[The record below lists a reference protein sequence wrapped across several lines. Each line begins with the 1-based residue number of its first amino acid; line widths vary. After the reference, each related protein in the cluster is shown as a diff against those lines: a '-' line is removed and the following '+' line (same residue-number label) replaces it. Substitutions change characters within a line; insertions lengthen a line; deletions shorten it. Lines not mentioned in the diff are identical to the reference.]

1 MKVNSIHSY
10 EPGEAKVGTG
20 ATTSVIFIWALYMKG
35 DHAPT
40 FDSKLGFVDGMLFR
54 SRFPRVAEYLSTVET
69 GAFVTPGPVA
79 VNKTLETSI
88 L

>member
-1 MKVNSIHSY
+1 
-10 EPGEAKVGTG
+10 
-20 ATTSVIFIWALYMKG
+20 MKG

-40 FDSKLGFVDGMLFR
+40 FDSKLGFVDGMLFG